1 MLDICVYGTME
12 GTLTCMDM
20 TINYHVSHLHVCGFS
35 VAVGQSSASS
45 QRLPNGCGSTAAMQA
60 TAAATLGRP
69 HPITVSVSSV

>member
-12 GTLTCMDM
+12 GTLTCIHI
-20 TINYHVSHLHVCGFS
+20 TITVRLTCVCVSPS
-35 VAVGQSSASS
+35 AVGQSSASS